1 MNSKLHQ
8 AYNRAETTL
17 RTLGE
22 GLLENPDD
30 DIIEARY
37 ELALR
42 TYGALARKVQAAS
55 NAECVVVDLA
65 MAV

>member
-22 GLLENPDD
+22 MLLENDD